1 MGRPRKYP
9 LDTVQETVLDSDQ
22 NEPIPPR
29 VQGDL
34 INIRRQLKSAL
45 SYIEM
50 VLRQRGVK
58 V

>member
-34 INIRRQLKSAL
+34 L
-45 SYIEM
+45 
-50 VLRQRGVK
+50 VLRRNLRGTLDYLEHFLRSRGVK